1 VGDDNSGVI
10 EATFVVANAAGE
22 VAMRA
27 AEGVAA
33 SDALAAVDVISNN
46 QLRVE
51 PTQYPQRT
59 CSRLTNL
66 RVSDELARFTS
77 NLREYRNSRNHTQ

>member
-1 VGDDNSGVI
+1 MI
-10 EATFVVANAAGE
+10 ESPFVVVNVVGE
-22 VAMRA
+22 VAVRA
-27 AEGVAA
+27 AEGAAA
-33 SDALAAVDVISNN
+33 SASLAAVDVISNN
-46 QLRVE
+46 RLRVE

-59 CSRLTNL
+59 CSRFANL